1 MSKGYFL
8 RRKGLGK
15 GSTDGMSTASGT
27 GLYTVRNDEGIP
39 QDPDLI
45 CIRWG
50 CTSTV
55 PQKNVL
61 NTAKAIHEVND
72 KKGFRIK
79 LGDLA
84 PKLYEGDGDF
94 SSSVFPFVVRPGKH
108 AQGKHCYL
116 VNTYKELLAACS
128 ACGLDYYISE
138 YIPKITEYRVFVVQ
152 GRAVW
157 VANKIPGNPKDI
169 AWNVAQGGKFENV
182 RWGDWPLDVVAHA
195 IASYHVSGL
204 DFGGVDVMVG
214 PNGKCYT
221 LEINSAPS
229 QTSPY
234 RQSCS
239 AKAFDWIMETGDKT
253 RMPIGSSGKYLK
265 YIHPAI
271 DNKAIIGD

>member
-1 MSKGYFL
+1 MAKGYFL

-15 GSTDGMSTASGT
+15 GSTDGMSSASST
-27 GLYTVRNDEGIP
+27 GIYTIRNDGDIP

-61 NTAKAIHEVND
+61 NTAKSIHEVND

-79 LGDLA
+79 LGGLA
-84 PKLYEGDGDF
+84 PEMF
-94 SSSVFPFVVRPGKH
+94 STGTKSLSYPLIVRPCKH

-116 VNTYKELLAACS
+116 VNSWEELAEACNV
-128 ACGLDYYISE
+128 CGPDYYISE
-138 YIPKITEYRVFVVQ
+138 YIPKVAEYRVFVVQ

-169 AWNVAQGGKFENV
+169 AWNVAKGGKFENV

-195 IASYHVSGL
+195 IASYQISGL
-204 DFGGVDVMVG
+204 DFGGVDIMVG
-214 PNGKCYT
+214 PDSKCYT

-239 AKAFDWIMETGDKT
+239 AKAFDWIMNTGDKT
-253 RMPIGSSGKYLK
+253 RIPIGSSGKYLK

-271 DNKAIIGD
+271 DNKAIIGE